1 MKFKFD
7 KGALLSAA
15 SIALSI
21 VAAVFK
27 NKDAEHKEQV
37 KKEEWIQEAMER
49 LSKKK
54 EN

>member
-1 MKFKFD
+1 MKIKFD
-7 KGALLSAA
+7 KGAWLSVA
-15 SIALSI
+15 SIILSVASAL
-21 VAAVFK
+21 VK

-49 LSKKK
+49 LSKK